1 MIKDDGESIVD
12 EAREFFARARDA
24 DAKNRLKQSTT

>member
-24 DAKNRLKQSTT
+24 ERQEPS